1 MKNKP
6 TFKRVCAY
14 IIDLVLVSFI
24 SSLFASIEFI
34 NPKLDE
40 YNKNYEE
47 YRNYVQSITSGSE
60 TVDTSELLNGEKVN
74 DFTYNIASSGVITS
88 EITLIIS
95 ILYFI
100 VFQYYNNGKT
110 VGKALLK
117 IQVKSKDN
125 KKLKLTQ
132 MILRSVVIN
141 SLLTSLISNLL
152 TAS

>member
-47 YRNYVQSITSGSE
+47 YRNYVQSITSGNA
-60 TVDTSELLNGEKVN
+60 TVKAGKIAVSDLVANRKTSV
-74 DFTYNIASSGVITS
+74 DFTVHGKHNYAMGVKV
-88 EITLIIS
+88 
-95 ILYFI
+95 YG
-100 VFQYYNNGKT
+100 N
-110 VGKALLK
+110 
-117 IQVKSKDN
+117 
-125 KKLKLTQ
+125 
-132 MILRSVVIN
+132 
-141 SLLTSLISNLL
+141 
-152 TAS
+152 